1 MYKSGLPPQDLS
13 RRSPSLETFVPP
25 GIIFK
30 NEKSLKIQSK
40 KKLVRV
46 LRDEGESRLLDNS
59 LVLNGVQILNNLSKV
74 SHCNP
79 PKSEEIFK
87 QLIL

>member
-1 MYKSGLPPQDLS
+1 MKLLFHQESFS
-13 RRSPSLETFVPP
+13 RM
-25 GIIFK
+25 K
-30 NEKSLKIQSK
+30 NHLRFSK